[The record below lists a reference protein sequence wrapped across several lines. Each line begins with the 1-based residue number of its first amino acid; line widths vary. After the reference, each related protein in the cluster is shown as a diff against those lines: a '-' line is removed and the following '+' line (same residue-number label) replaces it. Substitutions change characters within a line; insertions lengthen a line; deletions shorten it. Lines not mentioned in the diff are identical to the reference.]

1 MAWGVNQSFFFF
13 AYGYPI
19 IPAPFVE
26 KNHFCTNLPLW
37 FVECRLTLDMWLT
50 FWTSSS
56 ILLIYLSDCALF
68 LFWNLMVFF
77 KKYLFIYLTALDLS
91 CSIWDL
97 VPWPGIEPR
106 IPALGALSLRLWT
119 TMEIL
124 GPIDF
129 FVCLFCLVQ
138 QKNRRLLK
146 RGQQKKKKISTQ
158 TIGQIILGDQLIITG
173 EIFVNT
179 DWCLVLLGVALK

>member
-1 MAWGVNQSFFFF
+1 
-13 AYGYPI
+13 
-19 IPAPFVE
+19 
-26 KNHFCTNLPLW
+26 
-37 FVECRLTLDMWLT
+37 
-50 FWTSSS
+50 
-56 ILLIYLSDCALF
+56 
-68 LFWNLMVFF
+68 
-77 KKYLFIYLTALDLS
+77 
-91 CSIWDL
+91 
-97 VPWPGIEPR
+97 
-106 IPALGALSLRLWT
+106 
-119 TMEIL
+119 MEIL

>member
-1 MAWGVNQSFFFF
+1 MRCESKFFFFF

-158 TIGQIILGDQLIITG
+158 TIGHIILRDQLIITG